1 MCVKNASNA
10 MLPWS
15 PDASATFEIGT
26 STLSNFA
33 CWLFFSIT
41 RLLPFSR
48 ITRSSLGRL
57 NAAVC
62 TPRLAS
68 PAENTVL
75 TTAIGAS
82 APSLR
87 IAVLRIDRQVVLD
100 VLQRAGELL
109 ELRRFG
115 LILDG
120 NERFERG
127 LVVEPLVFVDLVRPD
142 RRLDGGIELHPL
154 HVAVVVIVRRKRR
167 GPGLEE
173 RLQRRLR
180 RGGGGRAEMLRGNRQ
195 LALVFDVVGHERPTG
210 RTRPGESS

>member
-57 NAAVC
+57 KAAVC
-62 TPRLAS
+62 TPRLPS

-75 TTAIGAS
+75 TTAIGARAPSFGLRYFGSIGRLFSMSCS
-82 APSLR
+82 APANFWSF
-87 IAVLRIDRQVVLD
+87 ADSVWSFTVMN
-100 VLQRAGELL
+100 AS
-109 ELRRFG
+109 
-115 LILDG
+115 
-120 NERFERG
+120 N
-127 LVVEPLVFVDLVRPD
+127 
-142 RRLDGGIELHPL
+142 
-154 HVAVVVIVRRKRR
+154 A
-167 GPGLEE
+167 
-173 RLQRRLR
+173 
-180 RGGGGRAEMLRGNRQ
+180 
-195 LALVFDVVGHERPTG
+195 AL
-210 RTRPGESS
+210 